1 MNPALLRDD
10 LAAGLLAAA
19 VHVFFAVLLVVGVSW
34 QIHNPQPVMAD
45 LWEALPPPPRPASQ
59 VAPQP
64 RPAPPPQVKP
74 EPEPDTRAADI
85 ALEKKKREAQEKLKR
100 QQALEAEK
108 KLQEAAKLKELADAK
123 RRADLQ
129 REEADLQRQML
140 EQSIAAESSQLQARA
155 AAAKRASEVDKLVA
169 RYQDMIS
176 AKIRGNTRLPDNLPG
191 NPQVE
196 FKLSVLP
203 SGEIVKITLT
213 KGSGNAAFDQAVL
226 RGIER
231 SSPLPLPTDR
241 AAMEKFR
248 DLDIKHKARE

>member
-1 MNPALLRDD
+1 MSPALLRDD

-45 LWEALPPPPRPASQ
+45 LWEALPPPPRPVPQA
-59 VAPQP
+59 VPQP
-64 RPAPPPQVKP
+64 RPVPPPQVKP
-74 EPEPDTRAADI
+74 QPEPDTRAADI
-85 ALEKKKREAQEKLKR
+85 ALEKKKKLEAEQLKR
-100 QQALEAEK
+100 KQAAEAEK
-108 KLQEAAKLKELADAK
+108 KLREAAKQKELADAK
-123 RRADLQ
+123 RRADLLRQEQELNQ
-129 REEADLQRQML
+129 RML
-140 EQSIAAESSQLQARA
+140 DESLAAESSQLKASA

-176 AKIRGNTRLPDNLPG
+176 ARIRGNTRLPDNLPG

-196 FKLSVLP
+196 FRLSVLP
-203 SGEIVKITLT
+203 SGDIVKITLT

-226 RGIER
+226 RGIEK
-231 SSPLPLPTDR
+231 STPLPLPADR